1 MTTAKPPAAT
11 QELERQLQALQRIAG
26 VFGAMRKGQ
35 DIYDQINRQV
45 VELLNVDKCAVMLY
59 DSEQQCLVGQAPAVG
74 VSDEDMRTYVIP
86 LAEGSPAKQFW
97 DAGDSFIVQD
107 IDTDPVVQALGLAGF
122 AHKIG
127 VKSTLLV
134 GMRLEGQLIG
144 VIQPSNRRDGLPF
157 DEADARLLT
166 IYASQAAVAIEN
178 QRLYQAITG
187 ERDRLARVLEVV
199 QELSTPVVPV
209 LEGILIL
216 PLVGFID
223 TERAQRIMEGL
234 LNGIVQY
241 RAQVVILDV
250 TGVPVVDTGV
260 ADHLVRAARA
270 AGLLGAQPI
279 LVGIRPEVA
288 QTIVGLGVHLHE
300 VATRGDLRDGLE
312 YALSLLHRKIVA
324 VEERQRVEGRQV
336 GR

>member
-1 MTTAKPPAAT
+1 MTTEKPSAST
-11 QELERQLQALQRIAG
+11 QELERQLEALQRISG

-45 VELLNVDKCAVMLY
+45 VELLNVDKCAVLLY
-59 DSEQQCLVGQAPAVG
+59 DPDRQCLIGQAPAVG
-74 VSDEDMRTYVIP
+74 VLDEDIRNYVIP

-97 DAGDSFIVQD
+97 DVGESFVVKN
-107 IDTDPVVQALGLAGF
+107 IDTDQVVQALGLADF

-127 VKSTLLV
+127 VRSTMLV
-134 GMRLEGQLIG
+134 GIRLEGQLIG

-157 DEADARLLT
+157 DETDVRLLT

-178 QRLYQAITG
+178 QRLYQAITA
-187 ERDRLARVLEVV
+187 ERDRLARVLETV

-216 PLVGFID
+216 PLIGFID
-223 TERAQRIMEGL
+223 SDRAQRIMEGL
-234 LNGIVQY
+234 LNGIVQH

-279 LVGIRPEVA
+279 
-288 QTIVGLGVHLHE
+288 VGLGVHLHE
-300 VATRGDLRDGLE
+300 IATRGDLRDGLE
-312 YALSLLHRKIVA
+312 YALALLHRKIVTA
-324 VEERQRVEGRQV
+324 EGQRVGR
-336 GR
+336 

>member
-1 MTTAKPPAAT
+1 MTAEETSAST
-11 QELERQLQALQRIAG
+11 QELERQLAALQRVAG

-35 DIYDQINRQV
+35 DIYDQINHQV
-45 VELLNVDKCAVMLY
+45 VDLLDVEKCAVLLY
-59 DSEQQCLVGQAPAVG
+59 DPDHQCLVGQAPAVG
-74 VSDEDMRTYVIP
+74 VSDQDIRSYVIP
-86 LAEGSPAKQFW
+86 LAEGSPARQFW
-97 DAGDSFIVQD
+97 DIGESFVVKD
-107 IDTDPVVQALGLAGF
+107 IDTDPVVHALGLADF
-122 AHKIG
+122 AHKVG
-127 VKSTLLV
+127 VKSTLIV

-144 VIQPSNRRDGLPF
+144 VIQPSNRRDGQPF
-157 DEADARLLT
+157 DETDVRLLT
-166 IYASQAAVAIEN
+166 IYASQAAVALEN
-178 QRLYQAITG
+178 QRLYQAISA
-187 ERDRLARVLEVV
+187 ERDRLARVLETV

-216 PLVGFID
+216 PLIGFID
-223 TERAQRIMEGL
+223 SDRAQRVMEGL

-300 VATRGDLRDGLE
+300 IATRGDLRDGLE

-324 VEERQRVEGRQV
+324 AEGQRVGR
-336 GR
+336 

>member
-1 MTTAKPPAAT
+1 M
-11 QELERQLQALQRIAG
+11 
-26 VFGAMRKGQ
+26 
-35 DIYDQINRQV
+35 
-45 VELLNVDKCAVMLY
+45 
-59 DSEQQCLVGQAPAVG
+59 LVG
-74 VSDEDMRTYVIP
+74 I
-86 LAEGSPAKQFW
+86 
-97 DAGDSFIVQD
+97 
-107 IDTDPVVQALGLAGF
+107 
-122 AHKIG
+122 
-127 VKSTLLV
+127 
-134 GMRLEGQLIG
+134 RLEGQLIG

-157 DEADARLLT
+157 DETDVRLLT

-178 QRLYQAITG
+178 QRLYQAITA
-187 ERDRLARVLEVV
+187 ERDRLARVLETV

-216 PLVGFID
+216 PLIGFID
-223 TERAQRIMEGL
+223 SDRAQRIMEGL
-234 LNGIVQY
+234 LNGIVQH

-300 VATRGDLRDGLE
+300 IATRGDLRDGLE
-312 YALSLLHRKIVA
+312 YALALLHRKIVTA
-324 VEERQRVEGRQV
+324 EGQRVGR
-336 GR
+336 

>member
-1 MTTAKPPAAT
+1 MTAEKLSTS
-11 QELERQLQALQRIAG
+11 QEFERQLAALQRVSG

-35 DIYDQINRQV
+35 DIYDQITHQV
-45 VELLNVDKCAVMLY
+45 VDLLNVEKCAVLLY
-59 DSEQQCLVGQAPAVG
+59 DPDQQALVGQAPAVG
-74 VSDEDMRTYVIP
+74 VPTQDIRGYVIP
-86 LAEGSPAKQFW
+86 LAEGSPARQFW
-97 DAGDSFIVQD
+97 EVGDSFVVKD
-107 IDTDPVVQALGLAGF
+107 IDADPVVQALGLTDF
-122 AHKIG
+122 AHKVG
-127 VKSTLLV
+127 VKSTMLV

-157 DEADARLLT
+157 DETDARLLT

-178 QRLYQAITG
+178 QRLYQAITA
-187 ERDRLARVLEVV
+187 ERDRLARVLATV

-216 PLVGFID
+216 PLIGFID
-223 TERAQRIMEGL
+223 SDRAQRIMEGL

-300 VATRGDLRDGLE
+300 IATRGDLRDGLE
-312 YALSLLHRKIVA
+312 YALAVLHRKIVTA
-324 VEERQRVEGRQV
+324 EGQQV